1 MSIKRSWIMPCSLA
15 IALSLAV
22 SVRAQHRRPAEDSKT
37 DPSKKMADSAQK
49 HSDSVKKDPAALR
62 PYKDVITPD
71 MQGQTGF
78 FTIYRK
84 ENKFYFEIPC
94 SLYGREI
101 LFVNRVAKAAADMR
115 NGSAGYAGDQIGE
128 SVYRFEMGPS
138 HKLFL
143 RRISF
148 SEYANDSTRSLFAAV
163 QKNNVQAIA
172 MAFPVLSIRPDSAA
186 VVVDATEFLNSDNEI
201 LYFERKVF
209 KDRAGMGS
217 QINDRSYIDYVHA
230 YPKNMEIRAVK
241 TYNAGLNPTS
251 SDYTVELNA
260 SLVLLPEKPMRPR
273 LQDRRVGYFTTQY
286 RDFEADPQGV
296 KQTVYIKRWR
306 LEPKPEDRDK
316 YNRGELVEPVK
327 PIVFYIDPVTP
338 KKWVPYL
345 IQGIND
351 WQKAF
356 EQAGFKNA
364 IVGRI
369 APTREEDSTWS
380 IDDASHSAIIYRPS
394 VIANAMGPSVSD
406 PRSGE
411 IIESHIFWYHNVMSL
426 LHKWY
431 LVQCGTTDPGARKP
445 ELDDELMGNLIR
457 FVSSHEIGHAL
468 GLLHNFGSS
477 STVPV
482 EKLRDKAW
490 VEAHG
495 HTPSIM
501 DYARFNYVAQPEDH
515 IGEAG
520 LFPRINDYDKWA
532 IQWGYSVHPEYRT
545 TEEEQKGLAPV
556 VTDSLKKNHRLWFG
570 GESDPFDSR
579 CQSEDLG
586 DNSVTAS
593 MYGIK
598 NLKRIFPELIRWTA
612 EPTEDF
618 GGLMEYTRAVY
629 QQYDTYL
636 GHVIKNIGA
645 IYKNEK
651 VAAESGPVY
660 EAAPYDVSKEAVR
673 FINAQLFNTPLWL
686 NNVDILGKLPVSFGV
701 ELTNIQ
707 SDAINVIL
715 TRNRLSR
722 LLWAEESGAEGQ
734 SGVGGH
740 SGKGGL
746 SGTGGSSNAGGQSVA
761 GGSSNAGGQSG
772 SKKVYTVSELLDDL
786 NKGIFTELYEGRNVD
801 GYRRNMQ
808 NIYVGRLIQQVFMA
822 PDFDQLLPPGTY
834 HIYQTDIPALLKDA
848 LRQQQRLF
856 RKALAN
862 PATDKMTRLHLQDL
876 DNLIAGKFAEELK
889 GK

>member
-1 MSIKRSWIMPCSLA
+1 MFTKRSWIIPCSLA
-15 IALSLAV
+15 FALSLAIGAGAQR
-22 SVRAQHRRPAEDSKT
+22 RA
-37 DPSKKMADSAQK
+37 PSDDRKSDSAAKTGDTTQR
-49 HSDSVKKDPAALR
+49 HSDSARKAPPAIR

-71 MQGQTGF
+71 MKTQTGF
-78 FTIYRK
+78 FTVHRK
-84 ENKFYFEIPC
+84 EDKFYFEIPY
-94 SLYGREI
+94 SLFGRDI
-101 LFVNRVAKAAADMR
+101 LFVNRIAKASVDMR
-115 NGSAGYAGDQIGE
+115 NGGAGYAGDQIGE
-128 SVYRFEMGPS
+128 SVYHWEMGPS

-148 SEYANDSTRSLFAAV
+148 SEYANDSTRSMFAAV

-172 MAFPVLSIRPDSAA
+172 MAFPILAFRPDSSA
-186 VVVDATEFLNSDNEI
+186 VVVDATEFLNSDNDI
-201 LYFERKVF
+201 LYFERKIF
-209 KDRAGMGS
+209 KERAGLAS
-217 QINDRSYIDYVHA
+217 QINDRSYIDYIHP
-230 YPKNMEIRAVK
+230 YSSNMEIRAVK
-241 TYNAGLNPTS
+241 TYMAGLNPAS
-251 SDYTVELNA
+251 ADYTVELNA
-260 SLVLLPEKPMRPR
+260 SLVLLPEKPMTPR

-286 RDFEADPQGV
+286 RDFDADPQGV

-306 LEPKPEDRDK
+306 LEPKPEDREK
-316 YNRGELVEPVK
+316 YNRGELVEPAK

-369 APTREEDSTWS
+369 APTRQEDSTWS

-394 VIANAMGPSVSD
+394 VIANAMGPSVAD

-431 LVQCGTTDPGARKP
+431 LVQCGATDPRVRKP

-457 FVSSHEIGHAL
+457 FVSSHEVGHAL

-520 LFPRINDYDKWA
+520 LFPRIGDYDKWA
-532 IQWGYSVHPEYRT
+532 IQWGYTLHPQYKTPED
-545 TEEEQKGLAPV
+545 EHKGLVPV
-556 VTDSLKKNHRLWFG
+556 VTDSLHNNHRLWFG
-570 GESDPFDSR
+570 GEAEPYDAR

-586 DNSVTAS
+586 DNAVTAS
-593 MYGIK
+593 AYGIK
-598 NLKRIFPELIRWTA
+598 NLKRIYPELINWTA
-612 EPTEDF
+612 EPTEGF
-618 GGLMEYTRAVY
+618 EGLMGYASAVY
-629 QQYDTYL
+629 QQFENYL
-636 GHVIKNIGA
+636 GHVITNVGA
-645 IYKNEK
+645 IYRNEK
-651 VAAESGPVY
+651 VEAESGPVY
-660 EAAPYDVSKEAVR
+660 EAAPYAVSKEAVR
-673 FINAQLFNTPLWL
+673 FINAQLFTTPLWL
-686 NNVDILGKLPVSFGV
+686 NNEDVLDKLPVSFGV
-701 ELTNIQ
+701 ELTNLQ
-707 SDAINVIL
+707 SGAMNVLI

-722 LLWAEESGAEGQ
+722 LLWAEESAIGQ
-734 SGVGGH
+734 PS
-740 SGKGGL
+740 
-746 SGTGGSSNAGGQSVA
+746 AP
-761 GGSSNAGGQSG
+761 
-772 SKKVYTVSELLDDL
+772 KKTYTVAELFDDL

-808 NIYVGRLIQQVFMA
+808 NIYVGRLIQQAFTA
-822 PDFDQLLPPGTY
+822 PDIDFILPPSTY
-834 HIYQTDIPALLKDA
+834 HIYQTDIPALMKDA

-856 RKALAN
+856 KKALAS
-862 PATDKMTRLHLQDL
+862 PTIDKMTRLHLQDL
-876 DNLIAGKFAEELK
+876 DMLIDGKFAEVRN